1 MLEFE
6 DKILLHIP
14 KCAGTSILTALKL
27 DVWNGDNH
35 YNPNYNVRIHY
46 NNIQQTHI
54 PAKDIKINK
63 PRIAFVRNPW
73 ERTISR
79 YWYCKKRY
87 GITETFE
94 EFVRNKI
101 VKVDY
106 EWGPPSWKCQ
116 SDWLDN
122 DTTFYKIED
131 GIEKVLDKEFGIN
144 IKLPIVNEMRIK
156 NYNIEDKSLYDLI
169 SNYYS
174 RDIELFNY

>member
-144 IKLPIVNEMRIK
+144 IKLPIVNGMRIK

>member
-1 MLEFE
+1 MYMDLKRLFTTEMGKIAISIILGLGLASLFRRVCTSKNCIQFEGPVLSEFE

-87 GITETFE
+87 GITE
-94 EFVRNKI
+94 R
-101 VKVDY
+101 
-106 EWGPPSWKCQ
+106 
-116 SDWLDN
+116 
-122 DTTFYKIED
+122 
-131 GIEKVLDKEFGIN
+131 
-144 IKLPIVNEMRIK
+144 
-156 NYNIEDKSLYDLI
+156 
-169 SNYYS
+169 
-174 RDIELFNY
+174 